1 MKTAKAKILILWCI
15 PFSHHNRIASD
26 GPDMYRGGY
35 TKIELIHY
43 VLVYSLDE
51 SEEDEVAP
59 PLSKRRRAAGREAE
73 GREPIEEV
81 SNDSL

>member
-1 MKTAKAKILILWCI
+1 MHSFLGLTTTELLSMGLTCI
-15 PFSHHNRIASD
+15 EEV
-26 GPDMYRGGY
+26 

-81 SNDSL
+81 SNDLL